1 MTNPALKVVTIE
13 SSLDGSPQKSLF
25 YVPPEGDSSP
35 VPLLVALHTWGG
47 DYLQCDT
54 CPVSEKWVLI
64 APDFRGP
71 NGRPEACA
79 SVFAIQDVLDAVQYA
94 KEHANID
101 ASRIYLI
108 GFSGGGH
115 MSLMMAA
122 KAPEIWAGVSA
133 WVPISDLSAWHAS
146 GFYTKKLEAI
156 CGGPP
161 GSPETDK
168 EYRARSPLHFLPA
181 ASGIP
186 IDINA
191 GIHDGHD
198 SGTVPISQSLLAFN
212 LLAEA
217 NGFSESQ
224 MASEDIH
231 EMTSTQKIPLS
242 LQDEFEI
249 DPERKCEVL
258 FRRVAGPARITIFEG
273 GHEAEIS
280 AAWNWLGRQK
290 KGAPAFFDVP
300 DTLPTRTTL
309 QDACRVAQ

>member
-1 MTNPALKVVTIE
+1 MIHPALKVVTME

-25 YVPPEGDSSP
+25 YVPPDGDTLP
-35 VPLLVALHTWGG
+35 IPLLVALHTWGG

-54 CPVSEKWVLI
+54 CPVAQKWALI

-94 KEHANID
+94 KDHANID
-101 ASRIYLI
+101 ASRIYLV

-115 MSLMMAA
+115 MALMMAS
-122 KAPEIWAGVSA
+122 KASQIWAGVSA
-133 WVPISDLSAWHAS
+133 WVPISDLSAWHVS
-146 GFYTKKLEAI
+146 GFYTMKLEAI

-168 EYRARSPLHFLPA
+168 EYRARSPLHFLTA

-198 SGTVPISQSLLAFN
+198 TGTVPISQSLQAFN
-212 LLAEA
+212 VLADA

-224 MASEDIH
+224 MVSEDIH

-242 LQDEFEI
+242 LQDEFEV
-249 DPERKCEVL
+249 DPERKCKVL
-258 FRRVAGPARITIFEG
+258 FRRVAGAARITIFEG

-290 KGAPAFFDVP
+290 KGAPPCFNVP
-300 DTLPTRTTL
+300 DTVPTRTAL
-309 QDACRVAQ
+309 QDAARVAQ